1 MQQPIS
7 ARSRAQV
14 RYHAAPLLLNI
25 MPTESAVFQVIA
37 GKRKL
42 DGVVPLPLKRPHK
55 ARLIFEI
62 NHPEPRY
69 RASAAPKSE
78 ANHEAD
84 SAANREDALRLLIQK
99 KIMARM
105 RFEQVPLTNCSA

>member
-1 MQQPIS
+1 M
-7 ARSRAQV
+7 RKR
-14 RYHAAPLLLNI
+14 
-25 MPTESAVFQVIA
+25 
-37 GKRKL
+37 GK
-42 DGVVPLPLKRPHK
+42 VHK

-78 ANHEAD
+78 ANHEMD
-84 SAANREDALRLLIQK
+84 SAAKREDALQIDALRLLIQK
-99 KIMARM
+99 KIVARM